1 MKFALPRVRLFW
13 LLCFAI
19 LVPCMLMATSSKRV
33 ETTCPV
39 CQTVFS
45 ASMLMSTNN
54 FGGYDSDLCPHAMGS
69 SPMHIRIWG
78 CPECHFSGFAD
89 DFEQKFDAKQQQEL
103 KKWLSQ
109 TFKVIKS
116 SDENVYNTFP
126 SYQRYEIAAEMAVK
140 NNAPALEIARLFLNA
155 AWCCRNIGIISA
167 DPDLPAEMRL
177 DTEKTPSFFKAL
189 EQAKVA
195 PSRNRAENMLLI
207 LEKTAEDFP
216 RLAIPEAELA
226 ASYLTLGWLLR
237 STGENAVAWQWLE
250 KAAKRE
256 PAYQKLVAAIKNSIE
271 QEKAYQLKT
280 VSWFEKALAAGK
292 FAGPQKQEVMIMLA
306 ESYRRTGST
315 DKAVATYLQLFD
327 EPVVPPFITDLVR
340 SSFERMGCLDKF
352 PEEKVLAAE
361 KKLIAEAMQAIE
373 DPAQCMDA
381 AMFLSTVRD
390 RQEIFPKL
398 AKLLSS
404 DNPDLVDAA
413 LAAMS
418 DDTPEAV
425 KLLMELFAKEGYTDA
440 VLGKM
445 ENLDTPIPAQPLLK
459 LFNEVEPANFPDYLM
474 RRLAALQDQAV
485 KEALLARAE
494 KVFSVEAIKNLSDN
508 KPKVYKEEDFLRS
521 LIISLSTSD
530 SLRPLP
536 LLQRIVEN
544 AHVEGYNF
552 GNKLLE
558 EAGESIEFIINC
570 HLGFSVVTTR
580 KREPQFEQDD
590 SNKYN
595 EPFKNAK
602 ANLRNWLEKN
612 ADRPYR
618 EIVLEGF
625 AKAGYRVLPESDP
638 ACLKELIEGL
648 SDQFY
653 PVRYHSYRELE
664 RRTGI
669 SYRPFIGR
677 NPESYP
683 IDFRNIV
690 WFYTSWLDKNA
701 TSLVYNESSA
711 KFEVKESE

>member
-1 MKFALPRVRLFW
+1 
-13 LLCFAI
+13 
-19 LVPCMLMATSSKRV
+19 MATSSKRV

-89 DFEQKFDAKQQQEL
+89 DFEQKFNAKQQQEL
-103 KKWLSQ
+103 RKWLSQ
-109 TFKVIKS
+109 TFKVVKS
-116 SDENVYNTFP
+116 SDEKVYDTFP
-126 SYQRYEIAAEMAVK
+126 SYLRYEIAAELAAK
-140 NNAPALEIARLFLNA
+140 NDAPALTIARLYLHA

-167 DPDLPAEMRL
+167 DSDLPEEMRL
-177 DTEKTPSFFKAL
+177 NPEKCPSFFKAL
-189 EQAKVA
+189 DQAKVA
-195 PSRNRAENMLLI
+195 PSRNRAENLLLI

-216 RLAIPEAELA
+216 SLSIPEAELA
-226 ASYLTLGWLLR
+226 ASYLNLGQLLR
-237 STGENAVAWQWLE
+237 STGENAAALQWLE
-250 KAAKRE
+250 KAAESE
-256 PAYQKLVAAIKNSIE
+256 PAYQKLVAAVKNSIE
-271 QEKAYQLKT
+271 QEKAYQLKA
-280 VSWFEKALAAGK
+280 VSWFEKTLAAGK
-292 FAGPQKQEVMIMLA
+292 LAGPQKQETLIMLA
-306 ESYRRTGST
+306 ESYRRTGANES
-315 DKAVATYLQLFD
+315 AIATYLQLFD
-327 EPVVPPFITDLVR
+327 EPVLPPFITDLVS

-352 PEEKVLAAE
+352 PKEKVLAAE

-373 DPAQCMDA
+373 DPAQCRDA

-390 RQEIFPKL
+390 RKEIFPKL
-398 AKLLSS
+398 AKLFSS
-404 DNPDLVDAA
+404 DNPELVDAA
-413 LAAMS
+413 LTAMS

-425 KLLMELFAKEGYTDA
+425 KLLMELFAKEDYTDA
-440 VLGKM
+440 ILGKM
-445 ENLDTPIPAQPLLK
+445 ENLNTPIPAQPLLK
-459 LFNEVEPANFPDYLM
+459 LFNEVEPENLPDYLM
-474 RRLAALQDQAV
+474 RRLTALQDQSV

-494 KVFSVEAIKNLSDN
+494 KVFNVEAIKNLSVN

-521 LIISLSTSD
+521 LIISLSASD

-552 GNKLLE
+552 GNKLVE
-558 EAGESIEFIINC
+558 EAGAAIEFIINC

-580 KREPQFEQDD
+580 KREPQFEQADR
-590 SNKYN
+590 NIIG

-602 ANLRNWLEKN
+602 ANLRDWLEKN
-612 ADRPYR
+612 AARPYR

-677 NPESYP
+677 NPEAYP

-690 WFYTSWLDKNA
+690 WFYTSWLDKNEKN
-701 TSLVYNESSA
+701 LVYNESSA